1 MFLPTLLETYLHT
14 VTAVDLMLSAPLNNH
29 AVLLIPSQH
38 TSTLSIRIMLCI
50 DTRINERL
58 KIAATIW
65 TGRRKDA
72 VVAVGKRWYKK
83 SRVCS
88 AEISRKTIQLDPIL
102 SQIPVYSA

>member
-29 AVLLIPSQH
+29 AVLLISFALR
-38 TSTLSIRIMLCI
+38 STLSI
-50 DTRINERL
+50 RINERL

-72 VVAVGKRWYKK
+72 VVAVSKRWYKK